1 MSRQLKRWESPRQEG
16 RNHKGRGGSAR
27 QRQHRKQMQHLRQKL
42 KHNQNHGEGSHDASL
57 FLWVS
62 SGLFPTLVE
71 IPELRCQD

>member
-42 KHNQNHGEGSHDASL
+42 KNNQNHGEGSHDASL
-57 FLWVS
+57 SLLWVHHLGCDS
-62 SGLFPTLVE
+62 TRSQASLVS
-71 IPELRCQD
+71 R